1 MHNSLIALLLFQAG
15 LTVAQTSAP
24 TPSPTLKSVLLKELR
39 ATHNQKGTWFVPLSV
54 AVAGL
59 TPEQAKWKDKSGNH
73 SVMELANHLA
83 YWDERTLVKFNGGE
97 LPKFDGNNEE
107 TFQTPQTWEETVQ
120 KLDAVLTDWEKAI
133 EAADENKLSKWY
145 QTIAD
150 LTAHNAYHI
159 GEMIYVRR
167 LQGAWNPENGIK

>member
-1 MHNSLIALLLFQAG
+1 MKTFAFALLLFHG
-15 LTVAQTSAP
+15 LLGEQTPKGAP
-24 TPSPTLKSVLLKELR
+24 SLKSVLPQELR
-39 ATHNQKGTWFVPLSV
+39 TTHNQKGTWFVPASV

-59 TPEQAKWKDKSGNH
+59 TPEQAKWKDRSGNH
-73 SVMELANHLA
+73 SVMELANHLLF
-83 YWDERTLVKFNGGE
+83 WDERSLIKFNGGQT
-97 LPKFDGNNEE
+97 PQFDGNNEE
-107 TFQTPQTWEETVQ
+107 TFQTSRTWDETVQ

-133 EAADENKLSKWY
+133 GAADENKLSKWY

-167 LQGAWNPENGIK
+167 IEGAWNPANGLH

>member
-1 MHNSLIALLLFQAG
+1 MHKFAVAILLSQASLTL
-15 LTVAQTSAP
+15 AQTSAP
-24 TPSPTLKSVLLKELR
+24 APAPTLKTVLLNELR
-39 ATHNQKGTWFVPLSV
+39 ATHNQKGWFVPVSV

-83 YWDERTLVKFNGGE
+83 FWDERSLVKFKGGE
-97 LPKFDGNNEE
+97 PPKFDGNNEE
-107 TFQTPQTWEETVQ
+107 TFQPPQTWEQTVQ

-133 EAADENKLSKWY
+133 EAADENTLSKWY
-145 QTIAD
+145 QTIAN

-167 LQGAWNPENGIK
+167 LQGAWNPENGVH